1 MPSWIIRWTLCGC
14 EWEDKSEVER
24 VKLLLRRKQLHCL
37 WGKTICVTSD
47 LQGVTAD
54 TWGADHS
61 SCLMWCCALLSM
73 WGKRKERRDFDTRYF
88 HSSAR
93 SCVLLWSCG
102 LYVTHASLLGAI
114 SSLAWQPSQLV
125 SCSSSPGIREMA
137 RSPVVNK
144 THGSR
149 GVCWCRLWTVGCSRL
164 EQRSLISHDQVQ
176 NAFCTG

>member
-93 SCVLLWSCG
+93 SCVLLWSC
-102 LYVTHASLLGAI
+102 VVWFVCHACFPVRSDIIFSLTALTV
-114 SSLAWQPSQLV
+114 SQLLQFTWDQRNGEV
-125 SCSSSPGIREMA
+125 ACGQQDTRQ
-137 RSPVVNK
+137 
-144 THGSR
+144 
-149 GVCWCRLWTVGCSRL
+149 
-164 EQRSLISHDQVQ
+164 QRSVLM
-176 NAFCTG
+176 